1 VPKSAATSIVR
12 GIMKIRSRI
21 AIANSIVFAAVL
33 TILTVVLTF
42 ELRTLMLSRI
52 EDQLVDK
59 NDGVVSMIAA
69 NVTTAVKTH
78 LRSVA
83 EENRRLMDYYY
94 RLYQQGVLSEEE
106 ALATVREIFVDP
118 EYGKIGETGYLAGVD
133 TSGVLAIHPRSEGVD
148 ASSFEF
154 MQRAMEMKNG
164 YLEYMW
170 KNADEDTERAK
181 AGWLAY
187 FEPWDIMVWASSYR
201 NEFVDMVTPADFRE
215 AVIDSEDDE
224 SGYSYIVDSAG
235 TLIVHPTLEGESLYD
250 AKDTSGHYFVREIIE
265 EKDGSIQYE
274 WRDTPESEPR
284 LKLAVY
290 SHLADLDWYVVT
302 TYYHDELYAPLRR
315 VTASLM
321 IAMVASLI
329 VVFVLNLVVG
339 RIIAKPIS
347 RMTGVIGGGIADT
360 IDLRT
365 RLTDGSKDEVGQL
378 GGLFNSLLDRIQ
390 GVVRNISDVGVRSNE
405 IGENLAANSEQVSAT
420 MVEVSGTLRSFE
432 EQSASLD
439 SEISRTREA
448 VTKVKTAVASITAAI
463 EEQSAAVR
471 QSSASTEE
479 ITASIRHITTLAS
492 NKKEELADLSG
503 RAQEGKDE
511 LRGTADSIQEIAK
524 STSSIFELIEVIQKI
539 ASQTNLLA
547 MNAAIEAAHAGDA
560 GRGFAVVAEEI
571 RTLAESTSKSTSTIT
586 ESIKTILSKIE
597 TAKTSSE
604 STGGRF
610 QTMLDEIVSVA
621 DSLEEILGGMN
632 EMSAGS
638 EELLTTMQTL
648 SQGNEEV
655 QAEKTVINE
664 RIIDIEGASDNLAGL
679 SAHQL
684 EAVREISVSVGE
696 LTKATETLRDLGVRN
711 AENITVIEEETA
723 KFSV

>member
-1 VPKSAATSIVR
+1 
-12 GIMKIRSRI
+12 
-21 AIANSIVFAAVL
+21 
-33 TILTVVLTF
+33 
-42 ELRTLMLSRI
+42 
-52 EDQLVDK
+52 
-59 NDGVVSMIAA
+59 
-69 NVTTAVKTH
+69 
-78 LRSVA
+78 
-83 EENRRLMDYYY
+83 
-94 RLYQQGVLSEEE
+94 
-106 ALATVREIFVDP
+106 
-118 EYGKIGETGYLAGVD
+118 
-133 TSGVLAIHPRSEGVD
+133 
-148 ASSFEF
+148 
-154 MQRAMEMKNG
+154 
-164 YLEYMW
+164 
-170 KNADEDTERAK
+170 
-181 AGWLAY
+181 
-187 FEPWDIMVWASSYR
+187 
-201 NEFVDMVTPADFRE
+201 
-215 AVIDSEDDE
+215 
-224 SGYSYIVDSAG
+224 
-235 TLIVHPTLEGESLYD
+235 
-250 AKDTSGHYFVREIIE
+250 
-265 EKDGSIQYE
+265 
-274 WRDTPESEPR
+274 
-284 LKLAVY
+284 
-290 SHLADLDWYVVT
+290 
-302 TYYHDELYAPLRR
+302 
-315 VTASLM
+315 
-321 IAMVASLI
+321 
-329 VVFVLNLVVG
+329 
-339 RIIAKPIS
+339 
-347 RMTGVIGGGIADT
+347 
-360 IDLRT
+360 
-365 RLTDGSKDEVGQL
+365 
-378 GGLFNSLLDRIQ
+378 
-390 GVVRNISDVGVRSNE
+390 VVRNISDVGVRSNE